1 MTALAVLN
9 FVFSGLAVIGILG
22 LVVVVTMAGSL
33 KEAAQTADERATFE
47 ALENMNMGLWALIL
61 ASNVVAFATLLI
73 AGIGYLKM
81 RRWGRLFGNVYA
93 VTAIVTAL
101 MGVFMSPAE
110 LGAFSDL
117 FGPDVKSWLTPQSAV
132 RRRRA
137 AGGTSPSNVQRQLR
151 KHRR

>member
-1 MTALAVLN
+1 MAAGRRPGGLTALAVLN

-33 KEAAQTADERATFE
+33 KEAAQTADERATFD

-61 ASNVVAFATLLI
+61 ASNVIAFATLLI

-81 RRWGRLFGNVYA
+81 RRWGRLFGNIYA

-110 LGAFSDL
+110 LGGGLNIGTIINLVYPLLTLYFINITFKEDL
-117 FGPDVKSWLTPQSAV
+117 TF
-132 RRRRA
+132 
-137 AGGTSPSNVQRQLR
+137 
-151 KHRR
+151 